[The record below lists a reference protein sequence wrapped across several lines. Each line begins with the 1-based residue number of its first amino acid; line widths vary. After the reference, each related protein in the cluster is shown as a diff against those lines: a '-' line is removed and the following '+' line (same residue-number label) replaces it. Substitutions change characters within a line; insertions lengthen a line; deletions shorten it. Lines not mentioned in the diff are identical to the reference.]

1 MIDIPTGIS
10 LAKDAFG
17 LINFVKGLVGSD
29 VISAYYRWDT
39 TKVHGSNKIV
49 VELIKSEKDEVFW
62 FNVRPTED
70 YAFIHFPLNDSG
82 CEELIGTE
90 VDYQL
95 PDPNYWR
102 WVQSARSGT
111 IVGGNY
117 IPPNA
122 KVDFVVVGYKPKAI
136 TKYLSSQT

>member
-1 MIDIPTGIS
+1 MDIPTGIS

-17 LINFVKGLVGSD
+17 LINFVKGLVGSE
-29 VISAYYRWDT
+29 VVSAYYRWDT
-39 TKVHGSNKIV
+39 TKVHGSEKIV
-49 VELIKSEKDEVFW
+49 VELIKSDQDDMFW
-62 FNVRPTED
+62 FNVKPIED
-70 YAFIHFPLNDSG
+70 YVFIHFPLNDAG

-90 VDYQL
+90 VGATL

-111 IVGGNY
+111 IVGGNNT
-117 IPPNA
+117 PPNA

-136 TKYLSSQT
+136 TKYLSS